1 MMRTIRGG
9 RATLFNGRFRWR
21 IASPL
26 LLFAGLMLCATAVLA
41 TPIPFKKGMVEIQAD
56 KTLHDFL
63 PDFFHDQGL
72 EVVMSPQ
79 VAARSGTLNGDFKG
93 TYAQVW
99 RKLAD
104 SNGLFAYWD
113 GSAVYVYLNTERQT
127 DYASIPLPVEQQ
139 FLAALASVNWAD
151 AASGD
156 IWRLEPSTGLVTITG
171 SKRFVEQVKQMAQT
185 IAGLGQNPSMR
196 FKFYP
201 LKYAW
206 ASDTSMN
213 VGNSRVTV
221 PGVATVLRELVGEQS
236 PDNFSGAREQLLSS
250 RQQGLRGQGLAGMGQ
265 QPPPPLG
272 DYTVPVQ
279 NNNGDNDPASSSNGS
294 QQNPVQ
300 AISGQGGS
308 RIVADSFRN
317 AIIVR
322 DTADRLPMYDD
333 LIRQLDVAPQMVEI
347 EATIIDV
354 DKQKAR
360 SLGVNWF
367 YRNAGITAGFT
378 SNGPGSP
385 ASPGADAMKDA
396 LALALAGGKDTG
408 LLNSLASLFGGG
420 GQIGA
425 ILGSPAHFVA
435 NVDALEADGV
445 THIVTHPQVITMND
459 TEAVI
464 QSNQTVYVP
473 VSGAYNSDLYNVVA
487 GTTLRVTPHLVSDNS
502 GVHIRMNVQID
513 DGSISYSAADSQN
526 VSYPIV
532 ANNSVNTQAVIQDG
546 QGLLVGGLIQDK
558 GNNTTQKI
566 PVLGD
571 IPLLGYLF
579 KTVQKQR
586 EHIERLFL
594 ITPRLIALNHI
605 SGQETPS
612 SSQVSIESQQQI
624 DTQDDKKIGFGHF
637 DGPAPALQPQASPN
651 PVPPQPPVVSTT
663 TTTTTT
669 FPTHSVH

>member
-1 MMRTIRGG
+1 MMRKIRGEWSTKLS
-9 RATLFNGRFRWR
+9 RR
-21 IASPL
+21 IGGPL
-26 LLFAGLMLCATAVLA
+26 LAMGLMLCAATALA

-72 EVVMSPQ
+72 EVVMSQQ
-79 VAARSGTLNGDFKG
+79 VAARSGTLNGNFKG
-93 TYAQVW
+93 SYAQVW
-99 RKLAD
+99 RKIAD

-127 DYASIPLPVEQQ
+127 DYTSVPLPAEQQ
-139 FLAALASVNWAD
+139 FLAAMASVNWAD
-151 AASGD
+151 ASSGD

-171 SKRFVEQVKQMAQT
+171 SKRFVDQVKQMAQT
-185 IAGLGQNPSMR
+185 ISGLGANPTMR

-206 ASDTSMN
+206 ASDTTITI
-213 VGNSRVTV
+213 GDRQVTV
-221 PGVATVLRELVGEQS
+221 PGVATVLRELVGASGGDQ
-236 PDNFSGAREQLLSS
+236 FGGARERLMSA

-272 DYTVPVQ
+272 NYTVPVQ
-279 NNNGDNDPASSSNGS
+279 NNDGGADETPPSSSS
-294 QQNPVQ
+294 QPNTLR
-300 AISGQGGS
+300 AISGQGDS
-308 RIVADSFRN
+308 RIVADTFRN

-354 DKQKAR
+354 DKNKAR

-367 YRNAGITAGFT
+367 YRNHGITAGFT
-378 SNGPGSP
+378 SNGPNGSP
-385 ASPGADAMKDA
+385 AADGMKG
-396 LALALAGGKDTG
+396 ALAGALLGGKDG
-408 LLNSLASLFGGG
+408 QALSALASLFGGG

-425 ILGSPAHFVA
+425 ILGDPGHFVA

-445 THIVTHPQVITMND
+445 THVVTHPQVITMND

-487 GTTLRVTPHLVSDNS
+487 GTTLRVTPHLVSENGS
-502 GVHIRMNVQID
+502 LQIRMMVQIE
-513 DGSISYSAADSQN
+513 DGNISYSVADSQN
-526 VSYPIV
+526 VKYPIV
-532 ANNSVNTQAVIQDG
+532 SNNAVNTQAVIRDG
-546 QGLLVGGLIQDK
+546 QGLLLGGLVQDS
-558 GNNTTQKI
+558 GGNTTQKI

-586 EHIERLFL
+586 AHTERLFL
-594 ITPRLIALNHI
+594 ITPRLIALNQI
-605 SGQETPS
+605 TGQQTPS
-612 SSQVSIESQQQI
+612 SSQVTIESQQQI
-624 DTQDDKKIGFGHF
+624 DDQQAKKIGVWHF
-637 DGPAPALQPQASPN
+637 DNPAPVAQPQPSASPI
-651 PVPPQPPVVSTT
+651 PPQPPVPTT
-663 TTTTTT
+663 TTT
-669 FPTHSVH
+669 PRVR

>member
-1 MMRTIRGG
+1 MGG
-9 RATLFNGRFRWR
+9 A
-21 IASPL
+21 L
-26 LLFAGLMLCATAVLA
+26 LWVGLMLSATTALA
-41 TPIPFKKGMVEIQAD
+41 APIPFKKTVVEIHAD
-56 KTLHDFL
+56 KTLHEFL

-93 TYAQVW
+93 SYAQVW

-113 GSAVYVYLNTERQT
+113 GSAVYVYLDTERQT
-127 DYASIPLPVEQQ
+127 DYTSVPLPVEQQ
-139 FLAALASVNWAD
+139 FLAAMASVNWSN

-156 IWRLEPSTGLVTITG
+156 IWRLEPSTGLVMITG
-171 SKRFVEQVKQMAQT
+171 SKRFIEQVKQMAQT

-206 ASDTSMN
+206 AADTTMTI
-213 VGNSRVTV
+213 GNRQVTV
-221 PGVATVLRELVGEQS
+221 PGVATVLRELVGEAS
-236 PDNFSGAREQLLSS
+236 NDAFGNAHERLISARQP
-250 RQQGLRGQGLAGMGQ
+250 GLRGQGLAGMGQ

-272 DYTVPVQ
+272 DYTVPAQ
-279 NNNGDNDPASSSNGS
+279 NSEDNANAASNGAAA
-294 QQNPVQ
+294 QNSLQ
-300 AISGQGGS
+300 AVRGQGDS

-322 DTADRLPMYDD
+322 DSADRLPMYDE

-367 YRNAGITAGFT
+367 YRNHGITTGFT
-378 SNGPGSP
+378 SNGPAGQLS
-385 ASPGADAMKDA
+385 ADQSKAA
-396 LALALAGGKDTG
+396 LVAGLLGGKNGAG
-408 LLNSLASLFGGG
+408 LSELVSLFGGG

-425 ILGSPAHFVA
+425 ILGNPAHFIA

-445 THIVTHPQVITMND
+445 THVVTHPQVITMND

-487 GTTLRVTPHLVSDNS
+487 GTTLRVTPHLVAEN
-502 GVHIRMNVQID
+502 GKLHIRMMVQID
-513 DGSISYSAADSQN
+513 DGNITFSQADAQN
-526 VSYPIV
+526 VRYPIV
-532 ANNSVNTQAVIQDG
+532 SNNAVNTQAVIEDG
-546 QGLLVGGLIQDK
+546 QGLLLGGLVQDN
-558 GNNTTQKI
+558 GSNAEQKI
-566 PVLGD
+566 PVLGN
-571 IPLLGYLF
+571 IPVLGYLF

-594 ITPRLIALNHI
+594 ITPRLIALNRI
-605 SGQETPS
+605 TGQENPS
-612 SSQVSIESQQQI
+612 SSKVTIESQQQV
-624 DTQDDKKIGFGHF
+624 DDQDAKQTGWWRFDK
-637 DGPAPALQPQASPN
+637 PAPAQQPEPSAAPI
-651 PVPPQPPVVSTT
+651 PPQPPVPVTANGT
-663 TTTTTT
+663 RRLR
-669 FPTHSVH
+669 

>member
-9 RATLFNGRFRWR
+9 LATSLNWRFGWR

-41 TPIPFKKGMVEIQAD
+41 TPVPFKKGMVEIQAD

-127 DYASIPLPVEQQ
+127 DYASVPLPVEQQ

-221 PGVATVLRELVGEQS
+221 PGVATVLRELVGES
-236 PDNFSGAREQLLSS
+236 GSDGFGGAREQLLSA
-250 RQQGLRGQGLAGMGQ
+250 RQPGLRGQGLAGMGQ

-272 DYTVPVQ
+272 DYTVPAQ
-279 NNNGDNDPASSSNGS
+279 NNNDNDQVSSSNGS
-294 QQNPVQ
+294 QQNSLQ

-322 DTADRLPMYDD
+322 DTADRLPMYDE

-360 SLGVNWF
+360 SLGINWF
-367 YRNAGITAGFT
+367 YRNAGITGGFT

-385 ASPGADAMKDA
+385 PSPAADGMKAA
-396 LALALAGGKDTG
+396 LAAALLGGKDSG
-408 LLNSLASLFGGG
+408 ALSALASLFGGG

-624 DTQDDKKIGFGHF
+624 DAQDDKKIGFGHF

>member
-1 MMRTIRGG
+1 M
-9 RATLFNGRFRWR
+9 
-21 IASPL
+21 L
-26 LLFAGLMLCATAVLA
+26 LGLLLCATAA
-41 TPIPFKKGMVEIQAD
+41 FASPIPFKKGMVEIQAD

-127 DYASIPLPVEQQ
+127 DYASVPLPVEQQ
-139 FLAALASVNWAD
+139 FLAAMASVNWAD

-185 IAGLGQNPSMR
+185 IAGLGVNPSMR

-206 ASDTSMN
+206 ASDTTMT
-213 VGNSRVTV
+213 VGNRQVTV
-221 PGVATVLRELVGEQS
+221 PGVATVLRELVGEAGS
-236 PDNFSGAREQLLSS
+236 DSFSGARERLLSA

-279 NNNGDNDPASSSNGS
+279 NNDDQGAANDPASAPVA
-294 QQNPVQ
+294 QNNVQ
-300 AISGQGGS
+300 AINGQGGS

-322 DTADRLPMYDD
+322 DTADRLPMYDE

-354 DKQKAR
+354 DKQRAR

-378 SNGPGSP
+378 SNGPNNSP
-385 ASPGADAMKDA
+385 ASDATKLA
-396 LALALAGGKDTG
+396 LAAALAGGKNG
-408 LLNSLASLFGGG
+408 ELLGQLASLFGGG
-420 GQIGA
+420 GQLGT
-425 ILGSPAHFVA
+425 ILGDPGHFIA
-435 NVDALEADGV
+435 NVDALEADDV

-487 GTTLRVTPHLVSDNS
+487 GTTLRVTPHLVTDST

-513 DGSISYSAADSQN
+513 DGSITYSQADSQD
-526 VSYPIV
+526 VQYPIV
-532 ANNSVNTQAVIQDG
+532 ANNSVNTQAVIEDG
-546 QGLLVGGLIQDK
+546 QGLLLGGLIQDN
-558 GNNTTQKI
+558 GSNTTQKI

-571 IPLLGYLF
+571 IPLIGYLF

-594 ITPRLIALNHI
+594 ITPRLIALNRI

-612 SSQVSIESQQQI
+612 SNKVTIESQQQI
-624 DTQDDKKIGFGHF
+624 DDQDTKRIGFGRF
-637 DGPAPALQPQASPN
+637 DGPPPSVQPQASPA
-651 PVPPQPPVVSTT
+651 PVAQPVITT
-663 TTTTTT
+663 TTTTTV
-669 FPTHSVH
+669 PSAR

>member
-1 MMRTIRGG
+1 MKLGARIGG
-9 RATLFNGRFRWR
+9 
-21 IASPL
+21 SL
-26 LLFAGLMLCATAVLA
+26 LVLGLMLGATSASA
-41 TPIPFKKGMVEIQAD
+41 TPIPFKKGVVEIHAD
-56 KTLHDFL
+56 KSLHEFL

-79 VAARSGTLNGDFKG
+79 VASRSGTLNGDFKG
-93 TYAQVW
+93 SYAQVW

-127 DYASIPLPVEQQ
+127 DYTSVPLPVEQQ
-139 FLAALASVNWAD
+139 FLAAMASVNWSD

-156 IWRLEPSTGLVTITG
+156 IWRLEPSTGLVMITG
-171 SKRFVEQVKQMAQT
+171 SKRFIDQVKQMAQT
-185 IAGLGQNPSMR
+185 IAGLGQNPSLR

-206 ASDTSMN
+206 ASDTTIT
-213 VGNSRVTV
+213 VGNRQVTV
-221 PGVATVLRELVGEQS
+221 PGVATVLRQLVGAAGNDQ
-236 PDNFSGAREQLLSS
+236 FGGAHERLISA
-250 RQQGLRGQGLAGMGQ
+250 RQPGLRGQGLAGMGQ

-272 DYTVPVQ
+272 NYTVPAQ
-279 NNNGDNDPASSSNGS
+279 NSDDSDAASSNTTSSQPS
-294 QQNPVQ
+294 QQNTLQ
-300 AISGQGGS
+300 SINGQGDS

-322 DTADRLPMYDD
+322 DTADRMSMYDE

-354 DKQKAR
+354 NKQKAR

-367 YRNAGITAGFT
+367 YKNRGITGGFT
-378 SNGPGSP
+378 SNGPATGQT
-385 ASPGADAMKDA
+385 GDAAQIA
-396 LALALAGGKDTG
+396 LAAALAGGK
-408 LLNSLASLFGGG
+408 NSAALSDLASLFGGG
-420 GQIGA
+420 GRIGA
-425 ILGSPAHFVA
+425 ILGDPAHFIV

-487 GTTLRVTPHLVSDNS
+487 GTTLRVTPHLVEEN
-502 GVHIRMNVQID
+502 GKLHIRLAVQID
-513 DGSISYSAADSQN
+513 DGNITFTSADSQG

-532 ANNSVNTQAVIQDG
+532 NNNAVNTQAVIEDG
-546 QGLLVGGLIQDK
+546 QGLLLGGLIQDT
-558 GNNTTQKI
+558 GSNATQKI
-566 PVLGD
+566 PVLGN
-571 IPLLGYLF
+571 IPVLGYLF

-586 EHIERLFL
+586 AHTERLFL
-594 ITPRLIALNHI
+594 ITPRLIALNQI

-612 SSQVSIESQQQI
+612 SSKVTIESQQQI
-624 DTQDDKKIGFGHF
+624 DDQDAKKTGWWRF
-637 DGPAPALQPQASPN
+637 DNPQPATQPQPSSAPI
-651 PVPPQPPVVSTT
+651 PPQPPLPVT
-663 TTTTTT
+663 
-669 FPTHSVH
+669 PTVAPRTH

>member
-1 MMRTIRGG
+1 MMRKIRGEWSTKLS
-9 RATLFNGRFRWR
+9 RR
-21 IASPL
+21 IGGPL
-26 LLFAGLMLCATAVLA
+26 LAMGLMLCAATALA

-72 EVVMSPQ
+72 EVVMSQQ
-79 VAARSGTLNGDFKG
+79 VAARSGTLNGNFKG
-93 TYAQVW
+93 SYAQVW
-99 RKLAD
+99 RKIAD

-127 DYASIPLPVEQQ
+127 DYTSVPLPAEQQ
-139 FLAALASVNWAD
+139 FLAAMASVNWAD
-151 AASGD
+151 ASSGD

-171 SKRFVEQVKQMAQT
+171 SKRFVDQVKQMAQT
-185 IAGLGQNPSMR
+185 ISGLGANPTMR

-206 ASDTSMN
+206 ASDTTITI
-213 VGNSRVTV
+213 GDRQVTV
-221 PGVATVLRELVGEQS
+221 PGVATVLRELVGASGGDQ
-236 PDNFSGAREQLLSS
+236 FGGARERLMSA

-272 DYTVPVQ
+272 NYTVPVQ
-279 NNNGDNDPASSSNGS
+279 NNDGGADETPSSSSS
-294 QQNPVQ
+294 QPNTLR
-300 AISGQGGS
+300 AISGQGDS
-308 RIVADSFRN
+308 RIVADTFRN

-354 DKQKAR
+354 DKNKAR

-367 YRNAGITAGFT
+367 YRNHGITAGFT
-378 SNGPGSP
+378 SNGPNGSP
-385 ASPGADAMKDA
+385 AADGMKG
-396 LALALAGGKDTG
+396 ALAGALLGGKDG
-408 LLNSLASLFGGG
+408 QALSALASLFGGG

-425 ILGSPAHFVA
+425 ILGDPGHFVA

-445 THIVTHPQVITMND
+445 THVVTHPQVITMND

-487 GTTLRVTPHLVSDNS
+487 GTTLRVTPHLVSENGS
-502 GVHIRMNVQID
+502 LQIRMMVQIE
-513 DGSISYSAADSQN
+513 DGNISYSVADSQN
-526 VSYPIV
+526 VKYPIV
-532 ANNSVNTQAVIQDG
+532 SNNAVNTQAVIRDG
-546 QGLLVGGLIQDK
+546 QGLLLGGLVQDSD
-558 GNNTTQKI
+558 GNTTQKI

-586 EHIERLFL
+586 AHTERLFL
-594 ITPRLIALNHI
+594 ITPRLIALNQI
-605 SGQETPS
+605 TGQQTPS
-612 SSQVSIESQQQI
+612 SSQVTIESQQQI
-624 DTQDDKKIGFGHF
+624 DDQQAKKIGVWHF
-637 DGPAPALQPQASPN
+637 DNPAPVAQPQPSASPI
-651 PVPPQPPVVSTT
+651 PPQPPVPTT
-663 TTTTTT
+663 TTT
-669 FPTHSVH
+669 PRVR

>member
-1 MMRTIRGG
+1 MTRQIRGG
-9 RATLFNGRFRWR
+9 WSAGCGRR
-21 IASPL
+21 IGGWL
-26 LLFAGLMLCATAVLA
+26 LLASLMLGATTALA
-41 TPIPFKKGMVEIQAD
+41 SPIPFKKGVVEIHAD
-56 KTLHDFL
+56 KTLHEFL

-72 EVVMSPQ
+72 EVIMSPQ

-93 TYAQVW
+93 SYAQVW
-99 RKLAD
+99 RKIAD

-127 DYASIPLPVEQQ
+127 DYTSVPLPAEQQ
-139 FLAALASVNWAD
+139 FLAAMASVNWAD

-171 SKRFVEQVKQMAQT
+171 SKRFVDQVKQMAQT
-185 IAGLGQNPSMR
+185 ISGLGQNPTMR

-206 ASDTSMN
+206 ASDNTITI
-213 VGNSRVTV
+213 GNRQVLV
-221 PGVATVLRELVGEQS
+221 PGVATVLRELVGTG
-236 PDNFSGAREQLLSS
+236 GADAFGGAHERLLSA
-250 RQQGLRGQGLAGMGQ
+250 RQPGLRGQGLAGMGQ

-272 DYTVPVQ
+272 DYTVPAQ
-279 NNNGDNDPASSSNGS
+279 NNDEDGSTTSNTSS
-294 QQNPVQ
+294 QPTTLR
-300 AISGQGGS
+300 AISGQGDS

-322 DTADRLPMYDD
+322 DTADRMPMYDD

-367 YRNAGITAGFT
+367 YRNHGITAGFT
-378 SNGPGSP
+378 SNGPGGAP
-385 ASPGADAMKDA
+385 AADGMKSA
-396 LALALAGGKDTG
+396 LALALLGGKDG
-408 LLNSLASLFGGG
+408 QALSSLASLFGGG

-425 ILGSPAHFVA
+425 ILGDPGHFIA

-445 THIVTHPQVITMND
+445 THVVTHPQVITMND

-487 GTTLRVTPHLVSDNS
+487 GTTLRVTPHLVAEN
-502 GVHIRMNVQID
+502 GGLQIRMMVQID
-513 DGSISYSAADSQN
+513 DGNISYSKADSQN
-526 VSYPIV
+526 VQYPIV
-532 ANNSVNTQAVIQDG
+532 SNNAVNTQAVIRDG
-546 QGLLVGGLIQDK
+546 QGLLVGGLIQDT
-558 GNNTTQKI
+558 GTNNTQKI

-571 IPLLGYLF
+571 IPLIGYLF

-586 EHIERLFL
+586 EHTERLFL
-594 ITPRLIALNHI
+594 ITPRLIALNHVT
-605 SGQETPS
+605 GQETPS
-612 SSQVSIESQQQI
+612 SSGVTIESQQQI
-624 DTQDDKKIGFGHF
+624 DDQDAKKTGIWHF
-637 DGPAPALQPQASPN
+637 DNPPPASQPEPSASPI
-651 PVPPQPPVVSTT
+651 PPQPPVTT
-663 TTTTTT
+663 TTTVA
-669 FPTHSVH
+669 PRIR

>member
-1 MMRTIRGG
+1 MMRRIRGG
-9 RATLFNGRFRWR
+9 RETRFGWR
-21 IASPL
+21 IVGP
-26 LLFAGLMLCATAVLA
+26 LLFAGLMLCATSVLA
-41 TPIPFKKGMVEIQAD
+41 APIPFKKGLVEIQAD

-72 EVVMSPQ
+72 EVVLSPQ

-93 TYAQVW
+93 TYTQVW
-99 RKLAD
+99 RKIAD

-127 DYASIPLPVEQQ
+127 DYASVPLPVEQQ
-139 FLAALASVNWAD
+139 FLAAMASVNWAD

-156 IWRLEPSTGLVTITG
+156 IWRLEPTTGLVTITG
-171 SKRFVEQVKQMAQT
+171 SRRFVDQVKQMAQT

-206 ASDTSMN
+206 ASDTTMTI
-213 VGNSRVTV
+213 GNHEVTV
-221 PGVATVLRELVGEQS
+221 PGVATVLRQLVGAPGGDQ
-236 PDNFSGAREQLLSS
+236 FGGAHERLLSA
-250 RQQGLRGQGLAGMGQ
+250 RQAGLRGQGLAGAGQ

-272 DYTVPVQ
+272 DYTVPAQ
-279 NNNGDNDPASSSNGS
+279 NNNDDDQASSSTVQP
-294 QQNPVQ
+294 QQSTIQ
-300 AISGQGGS
+300 AIAGQDGS
-308 RIVADSFRN
+308 RIVADSYRN

-354 DKQKAR
+354 DKQRAR

-367 YRNAGITAGFT
+367 YRNAGVSAAFT
-378 SNGPGSP
+378 SNGPGNP
-385 ASPGADAMKDA
+385 ASPAADGMKAA
-396 LALALAGGKDTG
+396 LAAALLGGKDG
-408 LLNSLASLFGGG
+408 DALSALASLFGGG

-425 ILGSPAHFVA
+425 ILGNPAHFVA
-435 NVDALEADGV
+435 DVDALEADNV

-473 VSGAYNSDLYNVVA
+473 VAGAYNSDLYNVEA
-487 GTTLRVTPHLVSDNS
+487 GTTLRVTPHLVSDS
-502 GVHIRMNVQID
+502 TGVHIRMMVQID
-513 DGSISYSAADSQN
+513 DGSISYSQADSQDIQ
-526 VSYPIV
+526 YPIV
-532 ANNSVNTQAVIQDG
+532 TNKSVNTQAVIEDG
-546 QGLLVGGLIQDK
+546 QGLLVGGLIQDS
-558 GNNTTQKI
+558 GTNTTQKI

-571 IPLLGYLF
+571 IPLVGYLF

-594 ITPRLIALNHI
+594 ITPRLIALNQI

-612 SSQVSIESQQQI
+612 SDKVTIESQQQI
-624 DTQDDKKIGFGHF
+624 DAQDTKKIGFGRF
-637 DGPAPALQPQASPN
+637 DGPAPAAQPQASPA
-651 PVPPQPPVVSTT
+651 PIPPQPPVMIKTT
-663 TTTTTT
+663 TTTSSNLV
-669 FPTHSVH
+669 PSNH

>member
-1 MMRTIRGG
+1 MTRQIRGG
-9 RATLFNGRFRWR
+9 WSAGCGRR
-21 IASPL
+21 IGGWL
-26 LLFAGLMLCATAVLA
+26 LLASLMLGATTALA
-41 TPIPFKKGMVEIQAD
+41 SPIPFKKGVVEIHAD
-56 KTLHDFL
+56 KTLHEFL

-72 EVVMSPQ
+72 EVIMSPQ

-93 TYAQVW
+93 SYAQVW
-99 RKLAD
+99 RKIAD

-127 DYASIPLPVEQQ
+127 DYTSVPLPAEQQ
-139 FLAALASVNWAD
+139 FLAAMASVNWAD

-171 SKRFVEQVKQMAQT
+171 SKRFVDQVKQMAQT
-185 IAGLGQNPSMR
+185 ISGLGQNPTMR

-206 ASDTSMN
+206 ASDNTITI
-213 VGNSRVTV
+213 GNRQVLV
-221 PGVATVLRELVGEQS
+221 PGVATVLRELVGTG
-236 PDNFSGAREQLLSS
+236 GADAFGGAHERLLSA
-250 RQQGLRGQGLAGMGQ
+250 RQPGLRGQGLAGMGQ

-272 DYTVPVQ
+272 DYTVPAQ
-279 NNNGDNDPASSSNGS
+279 NNDEDASTTSNTSS
-294 QQNPVQ
+294 QPTTLR
-300 AISGQGGS
+300 AISGQGDS

-322 DTADRLPMYDD
+322 DTTDRMSMYDD

-367 YRNAGITAGFT
+367 YRNHGITAGFT
-378 SNGPGSP
+378 SNGPNGVPS
-385 ASPGADAMKDA
+385 ADGAGGMKSA
-396 LALALAGGKDTG
+396 LALALLGGKDG
-408 LLNSLASLFGGG
+408 QALSSLASLFGGG

-425 ILGSPAHFVA
+425 ILGDPGHFIA

-445 THIVTHPQVITMND
+445 THVVTHPQVITMND

-487 GTTLRVTPHLVSDNS
+487 GTTLRVTPHLVAEN
-502 GVHIRMNVQID
+502 GGLQIRMMVQID
-513 DGSISYSAADSQN
+513 DGNISYSKADSQN
-526 VSYPIV
+526 VQYPIV
-532 ANNSVNTQAVIQDG
+532 SNNAVNTQAVIRDG
-546 QGLLVGGLIQDK
+546 QGLLVGGLIQDT
-558 GNNTTQKI
+558 GTNNTQKI

-571 IPLLGYLF
+571 IPLIGYLF

-586 EHIERLFL
+586 EHTERLFL
-594 ITPRLIALNHI
+594 ITPRLIALNHVT
-605 SGQETPS
+605 GQETPS
-612 SSQVSIESQQQI
+612 SSGVTIESQQQI
-624 DTQDDKKIGFGHF
+624 DDQDAKKTGIWHF
-637 DGPAPALQPQASPN
+637 DNPPPASQPEPSASPI
-651 PVPPQPPVVSTT
+651 PPQPPVTT
-663 TTTTTT
+663 TTTVA
-669 FPTHSVH
+669 PRIR

>member
-1 MMRTIRGG
+1 MKQKNRGG
-9 RATLFNGRFRWR
+9 WTVSLRLR
-21 IASPL
+21 IGGVWL
-26 LLFAGLMLCATAVLA
+26 LMGLMLGATSVSAA
-41 TPIPFKKGMVEIQAD
+41 PIPFKKGVVEIQAD
-56 KTLHDFL
+56 KTLHEFL

-99 RKLAD
+99 RKVAD

-127 DYASIPLPVEQQ
+127 DYTSVPLPAEQQ
-139 FLAALASVNWAD
+139 FLAAMASVNWSD

-156 IWRLEPSTGLVTITG
+156 IWRLEPTTGLVMITG
-171 SKRFVEQVKQMAQT
+171 SKRFIDQVKQMAQT
-185 IAGLGQNPSMR
+185 ISGLGQNPTAR

-206 ASDTSMN
+206 ASDTTMTI
-213 VGNSRVTV
+213 GNRQVTV
-221 PGVATVLRELVGEQS
+221 PGVATVLRELVGEAS
-236 PDNFSGAREQLLSS
+236 NDAFAGAHERLMSA
-250 RQQGLRGQGLAGMGQ
+250 RQAGLRGQGLAGTGE

-272 DYTVPVQ
+272 NYTVPAQ
-279 NNNGDNDPASSSNGS
+279 NQNGDENGMASSPAPAPST
-294 QQNPVQ
+294 VQ
-300 AISGQGGS
+300 AISGQGDS

-322 DTADRLPMYDD
+322 DTADRMPMYDE

-347 EATIIDV
+347 QATIIDV

-367 YRNAGITAGFT
+367 YRHHGISAGFT
-378 SNGPGSP
+378 SAGPGGVPTGDQS
-385 ASPGADAMKDA
+385 KF
-396 LALALAGGKDTG
+396 ALAGALLGGKDG
-408 LLNSLASLFGGG
+408 QALANLASLFGGG

-425 ILGSPAHFVA
+425 ILGNPANFIA
-435 NVDALEADGV
+435 NVDALEADNV
-445 THIVTHPQVITMND
+445 THVVTHPQVITMND

-487 GTTLRVTPHLVSDNS
+487 GTTLRVTPHLVWEN
-502 GVHIRMNVQID
+502 GQVRIRMMVQIE
-513 DGSISYSAADSQN
+513 DGNITYSKADSQN
-526 VSYPIV
+526 VQYPIV
-532 ANNSVNTQAVIQDG
+532 SNNAVNTQAVIQDG
-546 QGLLVGGLIQDK
+546 QGLLLGGLIQDT
-558 GNNTTQKI
+558 GNNNTQKI

-594 ITPRLIALNHI
+594 ITPRLIALNRI
-605 SGQETPS
+605 AGQETPS
-612 SSQVSIESQQQI
+612 SSGVTIESQQQI
-624 DTQDDKKIGFGHF
+624 DDQDAKRTGIWHF
-637 DGPAPALQPQASPN
+637 DNPAPASQPQPSPS
-651 PVPPQPPVVSTT
+651 PIPPQPPVITT
-663 TTTTTT
+663 PTTV
-669 FPTHSVH
+669 PKVR

>member
-1 MMRTIRGG
+1 MGG
-9 RATLFNGRFRWR
+9 A
-21 IASPL
+21 L
-26 LLFAGLMLCATAVLA
+26 LWVGLMLSATTALA
-41 TPIPFKKGMVEIQAD
+41 APIPFKKTVVEIHAD
-56 KTLHDFL
+56 KTLHEFL

-93 TYAQVW
+93 SYAQVW

-113 GSAVYVYLNTERQT
+113 GSAVYVYLDTERQT
-127 DYASIPLPVEQQ
+127 DYTSVPLPVEQQ
-139 FLAALASVNWAD
+139 FLAAMASVNWSD

-156 IWRLEPSTGLVTITG
+156 IWRLEPSTGLVMITG
-171 SKRFVEQVKQMAQT
+171 SKRFIEQVKQMAQT

-206 ASDTSMN
+206 AADTTITI
-213 VGNSRVTV
+213 GNRQVTV
-221 PGVATVLRELVGEQS
+221 PGVATVLRELVGEAS
-236 PDNFSGAREQLLSS
+236 NDAFGNAHERLISARQP
-250 RQQGLRGQGLAGMGQ
+250 GLRGQGLAGMGQ

-272 DYTVPVQ
+272 DYTVPAQ
-279 NNNGDNDPASSSNGS
+279 NSEDNANAASNGAAA
-294 QQNPVQ
+294 QNSLQ
-300 AISGQGGS
+300 AVRGQGDS

-322 DTADRLPMYDD
+322 DSADRLPMYDE

-367 YRNAGITAGFT
+367 YRNHGITTGFT
-378 SNGPGSP
+378 SNGPAGQLS
-385 ASPGADAMKDA
+385 ADQSKAA
-396 LALALAGGKDTG
+396 LVAGLLGGKNGAG
-408 LLNSLASLFGGG
+408 LSELVSLFGGG

-425 ILGSPAHFVA
+425 ILGNPAHFIA

-445 THIVTHPQVITMND
+445 THVVTHPQVITMND

-487 GTTLRVTPHLVSDNS
+487 GTTLRVTPHLVAEN
-502 GVHIRMNVQID
+502 GKLHIRMMVQID
-513 DGSISYSAADSQN
+513 DGNITFSQADAQN
-526 VSYPIV
+526 VRYPIV
-532 ANNSVNTQAVIQDG
+532 SNNAVNTQAVIEDG
-546 QGLLVGGLIQDK
+546 QGLLLGGLVQDN
-558 GNNTTQKI
+558 GSNAEQKI
-566 PVLGD
+566 PVLGN
-571 IPLLGYLF
+571 IPVLGYLF

-594 ITPRLIALNHI
+594 ITPRLIALNRI
-605 SGQETPS
+605 TGQENPS
-612 SSQVSIESQQQI
+612 SSKVTIESQQQV
-624 DTQDDKKIGFGHF
+624 DDQDAKQTGWWRFDK
-637 DGPAPALQPQASPN
+637 PAPAQQPEPLAAPI
-651 PVPPQPPVVSTT
+651 PPQPPVPVTANGT
-663 TTTTTT
+663 RRLR
-669 FPTHSVH
+669 

>member
-1 MMRTIRGG
+1 MTRKIRGG
-9 RATLFNGRFRWR
+9 LGRRFGWR
-21 IASPL
+21 IAGSL
-26 LLFAGLMLCATAVLA
+26 LLAGWMLGIAVASA

-104 SNGLFAYWD
+104 SNGLFGYWD

-127 DYASIPLPVEQQ
+127 DYASVPLPVEQQ
-139 FLAALASVNWAD
+139 FLAAMASVNWAD

-171 SKRFVEQVKQMAQT
+171 SKRFVDQVKQMAQT
-185 IAGLGQNPSMR
+185 ISGLGQNPSTR

-206 ASDTSMN
+206 ASDTTMTI
-213 VGNSRVTV
+213 GNRQVTV
-221 PGVATVLRELVGEQS
+221 PGVATVLRELVGASGGDQ
-236 PDNFSGAREQLLSS
+236 FGGAREHLISA

-279 NNNGDNDPASSSNGS
+279 NNDNGQAAASDGSSAAPA
-294 QQNPVQ
+294 QNNLQ
-300 AISGQGGS
+300 AINGEGSS
-308 RIVADSFRN
+308 RIVADSYRN

-322 DTADRLPMYDD
+322 DTADRLPMYDE

-354 DKQKAR
+354 DKQRAR

-378 SNGPGSP
+378 SNGPNNSP
-385 ASPGADAMKDA
+385 AADATKLA
-396 LALALAGGKDTG
+396 LAAALAGGKNG
-408 LLNSLASLFGGG
+408 ELLSSLASLFGGG

-425 ILGSPAHFVA
+425 ILGDPGHFIA

-459 TEAVI
+459 SEAVI

-487 GTTLRVTPHLVSDNS
+487 GTTLRVTPHLVADNT
-502 GVHIRMNVQID
+502 GVHIRMMVQID
-513 DGSISYSAADSQN
+513 DGSITYSQADSQD
-526 VSYPIV
+526 VQYPIV
-532 ANNSVNTQAVIQDG
+532 SNNSVNTQAVIEDG
-546 QGLLVGGLIQDK
+546 QGLLLGGLIQDK

-594 ITPRLIALNHI
+594 ITPRLIALNRI

-612 SSQVSIESQQQI
+612 SNKVTIESQQQI
-624 DTQDDKKIGFGHF
+624 DDQDTKKIGFGRF
-637 DGPAPALQPQASPN
+637 DGPAPATQPQASAAPI
-651 PVPPQPPVVSTT
+651 PSQPPVITT

-669 FPTHSVH
+669 SPSVR

>member
-1 MMRTIRGG
+1 MTRKIRGG
-9 RATLFNGRFRWR
+9 LGRRFGWR
-21 IASPL
+21 IAGPL
-26 LLFAGLMLCATAVLA
+26 LLAGWMLGIAVASA

-104 SNGLFAYWD
+104 SNGLFGYWD

-127 DYASIPLPVEQQ
+127 DYASVPLPVEQQ
-139 FLAALASVNWAD
+139 FLAAMASVNWAD

-171 SKRFVEQVKQMAQT
+171 SKRFVDQVKQMAQT
-185 IAGLGQNPSMR
+185 ISGLGQNPSTR

-206 ASDTSMN
+206 ASDTTMTI
-213 VGNSRVTV
+213 GNRQVTV
-221 PGVATVLRELVGEQS
+221 PGVATVLRELVGASGGDQ
-236 PDNFSGAREQLLSS
+236 FGGAREHLISA

-279 NNNGDNDPASSSNGS
+279 NNDNGQAAASDGSSAAPA
-294 QQNPVQ
+294 QNNLQ
-300 AISGQGGS
+300 AINGEGSS
-308 RIVADSFRN
+308 RIVADSYRN

-322 DTADRLPMYDD
+322 DTADRLPMYDE

-354 DKQKAR
+354 DKQRAR

-378 SNGPGSP
+378 SNGPNNSP
-385 ASPGADAMKDA
+385 AADATKLA
-396 LALALAGGKDTG
+396 LAAALAGGKNG
-408 LLNSLASLFGGG
+408 ELLSSLASLFGGG

-425 ILGSPAHFVA
+425 ILGDPGHFIA

-459 TEAVI
+459 SEAVI

-487 GTTLRVTPHLVSDNS
+487 GTTLRVTPHLVADNT
-502 GVHIRMNVQID
+502 GVHIRMMVQID
-513 DGSISYSAADSQN
+513 DGSITYSQADSQD
-526 VSYPIV
+526 VQYPIV
-532 ANNSVNTQAVIQDG
+532 SNNSVNTQAVIEDG
-546 QGLLVGGLIQDK
+546 QGLLLGGLIQDK

-594 ITPRLIALNHI
+594 ITPRLIALNRI

-612 SSQVSIESQQQI
+612 SNKVTIESQQQI
-624 DTQDDKKIGFGHF
+624 DDQDTKKIGFGRF
-637 DGPAPALQPQASPN
+637 DGPAPATQPQASTAPI
-651 PVPPQPPVVSTT
+651 PSQPPVITT

-669 FPTHSVH
+669 SPSVR

>member
-1 MMRTIRGG
+1 MTRQIRGG
-9 RATLFNGRFRWR
+9 WSAGCGRR
-21 IASPL
+21 IGGWL
-26 LLFAGLMLCATAVLA
+26 LLASLMLGATTALA
-41 TPIPFKKGMVEIQAD
+41 SPIPFKKGVVEIHAD
-56 KTLHDFL
+56 KTLHEFL

-72 EVVMSPQ
+72 EVIMSPQ

-93 TYAQVW
+93 SYAQVW
-99 RKLAD
+99 RKIAD

-127 DYASIPLPVEQQ
+127 DYTSVPLPAEQQ
-139 FLAALASVNWAD
+139 FLAAMASVNWAD

-171 SKRFVEQVKQMAQT
+171 SKRFVDQVKQMAQT
-185 IAGLGQNPSMR
+185 ISGLGQNPTMR

-206 ASDTSMN
+206 ASDNTITI
-213 VGNSRVTV
+213 GNRQVLV
-221 PGVATVLRELVGEQS
+221 PGVATVLRELVGTG
-236 PDNFSGAREQLLSS
+236 GADAFGGAHERLLSA
-250 RQQGLRGQGLAGMGQ
+250 RQPGLRGQGLAGMGQ

-272 DYTVPVQ
+272 DYTVPAQ
-279 NNNGDNDPASSSNGS
+279 NNDEDGSTTSNTSS
-294 QQNPVQ
+294 QPTTLR
-300 AISGQGGS
+300 AISGQGDS

-322 DTADRLPMYDD
+322 DTADRMPMYDD

-367 YRNAGITAGFT
+367 YRNHGITAGFT
-378 SNGPGSP
+378 SNGPG
-385 ASPGADAMKDA
+385 GAPTADGMKSA
-396 LALALAGGKDTG
+396 LALALLGGKDG
-408 LLNSLASLFGGG
+408 QALSSLASLFGGG

-425 ILGSPAHFVA
+425 ILGDPGHFIA

-445 THIVTHPQVITMND
+445 THVVTHPQVITMND

-487 GTTLRVTPHLVSDNS
+487 GTTLRVTPHLVAEN
-502 GVHIRMNVQID
+502 GGLQIRMMVQID
-513 DGSISYSAADSQN
+513 DGNISYSKADAQN
-526 VSYPIV
+526 VQYPIV
-532 ANNSVNTQAVIQDG
+532 SNNAVNTQAVIRDG
-546 QGLLVGGLIQDK
+546 QGLLVGGLIQDT
-558 GNNTTQKI
+558 GTNNTQKI

-571 IPLLGYLF
+571 IPLIGYLF

-586 EHIERLFL
+586 EHTERLFL
-594 ITPRLIALNHI
+594 ITPRLIALNRVT
-605 SGQETPS
+605 GQETPS
-612 SSQVSIESQQQI
+612 SSGVTIESQQQI
-624 DTQDDKKIGFGHF
+624 DDQDAKKTGIWHF
-637 DGPAPALQPQASPN
+637 DNPPPASQPEPSASPI
-651 PVPPQPPVVSTT
+651 PPQPPVTT
-663 TTTTTT
+663 TTTAA
-669 FPTHSVH
+669 PRIR